1 MEHLA
6 IDLGGRESQI
16 CVRSS
21 EGTIL
26 DEQRWPTPEL
36 KRYLQGRPKSVVI
49 VETSAE
55 AFAVAEAARECG
67 HLVRIVPATL
77 APALGVGERGI
88 KNDRRDARKLSETS
102 CRMELPSVH
111 LPSGSSRERK
121 AICTAREALVSARTM
136 LVNSVRGY
144 LRTQLVRV
152 VGSGTATF
160 PQRVRR
166 QLSEH
171 PRGLPQFLERQLA
184 ALDRLNEQIA
194 AADEELTELAM
205 GDEDCRRL
213 MTVPGVGPVTSVRFT
228 AAIDEVGRFATAHQ
242 LESYLGLTPGD
253 DSSGQRQRRTSITK
267 AGPRRVRWA
276 LVQAA
281 WCAFRTRP
289 NDPLARWGAAVMRR
303 RGKRVGIVGVAR
315 KLAGILYAM
324 LRDGTVY
331 QASRAATL
339 AEEPPAT
346 RPALP
351 RRQQQA

>member
-21 EGTIL
+21 GGTIL
-26 DEQRWPTPEL
+26 EEQRWPTPAL
-36 KRYLQGRPKSVVI
+36 KRYLQGRPQSVVI
-49 VETSAE
+49 VESSAE

-67 HLVRIVPATL
+67 HVVRIVPATL
-77 APALGVGERGI
+77 APALGIGERRI
-88 KNDRRDARKLSETS
+88 KNDRRDARKLSESS

-111 LPSGSSRERK
+111 LPSAQARERK
-121 AICTAREALVSARTM
+121 AMCTAREALVSTRTA

-152 VGSGTATF
+152 AGTGTATF

-171 PRGLPQFLERQLA
+171 PRGLPAFLERQL
-184 ALDRLNEQIA
+184 LVLERLNEQIV
-194 AADEELTELAM
+194 AADEELAEMAT
-205 GDEDCRRL
+205 GDEDCQRL
-213 MTVPGVGPVTSVRFT
+213 MTVPGVGPVTAVRF
-228 AAIDEVGRFATAHQ
+228 ASAIDEVGRFATAHQ

-253 DSSGQRQRRTSITK
+253 DSSGERHRRTRITK

-281 WCAFRTRP
+281 WSAVRTRP
-289 NDPLARWGAAVMRR
+289 HEPLAQWGGAVMQR
-303 RGKRVGIVGVAR
+303 RGKRAGIVAVAR

-324 LRDGTVY
+324 LRDRTSY
-331 QASRAATL
+331 QPRRAA
-339 AEEPPAT
+339 ASPAPLGC
-346 RPALP
+346 PAP
-351 RRQQQA
+351 REGAPEA